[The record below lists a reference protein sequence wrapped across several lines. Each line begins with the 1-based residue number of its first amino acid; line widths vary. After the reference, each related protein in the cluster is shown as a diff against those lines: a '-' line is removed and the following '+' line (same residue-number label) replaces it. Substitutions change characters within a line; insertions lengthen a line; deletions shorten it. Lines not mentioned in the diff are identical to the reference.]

1 MADFS
6 AKKQQSD
13 CSTTAQVM
21 QLMKPKRKSEVVKN
35 FENSKT
41 IPLLFTVLWIIGEN

>member
-6 AKKQQSD
+6 AKEQQSD

-21 QLMKPKRKSEVVKN
+21 QLMKPKGKPEVVKD
-35 FENSKT
+35 FEYSKT
-41 IPLLFTVLWIIGEN
+41 IP